1 MRLSDSKLN
10 YYCLIE
16 FVGAVIRMD
25 LNNEESMIL
34 SLQSVYGRLV
44 RISVNGTNSDLLGIK
59 MSVSQQK
66 STHVRICRDTYY
78 AFTIYEYKT
87 GRYKRGNAY
96 YIKIVHL
103 TMSDLNILVHSAL

>member
-1 MRLSDSKLN
+1 M
-10 YYCLIE
+10 
-16 FVGAVIRMD
+16 
-25 LNNEESMIL
+25 
-34 SLQSVYGRLV
+34 
-44 RISVNGTNSDLLGIK
+44 NGTNSDLLGIK

-87 GRYKRGNAY
+87 GRYKRDNAY